1 MIIWLASYPKSG
13 NTWIR
18 SFLGSLLFN
27 EQDEINFK
35 SLSNIPQY
43 PLRSHFNNLVNKNN
57 IDDLNTVS
65 SYWIKSQQ
73 IINSDK
79 KVRFLKTHHI
89 FCNINGS
96 NFTDYNNSLGVIYI
110 VRDPRNVISSIKYH
124 YSKES
129 YSEAK
134 NILFDEQ
141 RLLGKKFDENSP
153 KLNRDMLTLIASWK
167 THYNSWKNF
176 KKNYLLIRYE
186 DLLNNP
192 QSEFSKVTNYLSKVL
207 KIKIDDKK
215 KDLAIKLNNFEN
227 LKKTEAKYGFSEAI
241 KDDNTGQ
248 TKKFF
253 NLGPNNR
260 WENML
265 DPEIR
270 KSIEE
275 KFKLEMKELDYL

>member
-35 SLSNIPQY
+35 SLSNMPQY

-176 KKNYLLIRYE
+176 KKNHLLIKYE
-186 DLLNNP
+186 NLINEP
-192 QSEFSKVTNYLSKVL
+192 KSEFGKIRHYLENKLGLRFS
-207 KIKIDDKK
+207 DKK
-215 KDLAIKLNNFEN
+215 FNNAIEANSFLK
-227 LKKTEAKYGFSEAI
+227 LKKIENSKGFTENIS
-241 KDDNTGQ
+241 Q
-248 TKKFF
+248 KKGNFF
-253 NLGPNNR
+253 NLGP
-260 WENML
+260 ENDYNKLL
-265 DPEIR
+265 DAQIKKEI
-270 KSIEE
+270 E
-275 KFKLEMKELDYL
+275 FLFFNEMKELKYL